1 MGVAFLFNFLRFLG
15 WAFELLVL
23 GRVLVSWVDP
33 SVRSPISAFLVQVT
47 EPVLGPVRRLL
58 PRTGMLDLSPLIVL
72 VVLSAVLRQLP

>member
-1 MGVAFLFNFLRFLG
+1 MGVAFAFNFLRFLLWG
-15 WAFELLVL
+15 FEVLIL

-33 SVRSPISAFLVQVT
+33 AGRTTAGAFLIQIT

-72 VVLSAVLRQLP
+72 IVLGTILRQLP